1 MLPFASPCLS
11 DNIIPIS
18 EASNKNPKFKFF
30 FNKYFVCFLAHFS
43 TTSYVGNKV
52 QPIIQ
57 SSFHQGS
64 NILTQK
70 FKIQKKKTT
79 TTPRYRLYYTVV
91 TNQGD
96 LYPNLQQISG
106 KVNQLVSKFYTG
118 TSKLTHK
125 SHNRR
130 REMAALAAV
139 LDKRWVAQESHGQE
153 PELTAF

>member
-1 MLPFASPCLS
+1 MLPFASPCLPY
-11 DNIIPIS
+11 NIIPIS
-18 EASNKNPKFKFF
+18 EASNKNPKFKIF

-70 FKIQKKKTT
+70 FKIQKTKTT

-118 TSKLTHK
+118 TSKLTLPRVTTDAVK
-125 SHNRR
+125 WRPWRQYLIKDGLRR
-130 REMAALAAV
+130 RV
-139 LDKRWVAQESHGQE
+139 
-153 PELTAF
+153 TARNQS